1 MPEQQGKF
9 QVELD
14 KAIRIARA
22 AGDVLLSLYEQPI
35 DVERK
40 SDGSPVSRAD
50 RETAA
55 LITDELRRH
64 FPDYAILNEE
74 QREDGQRFQRPRCWV
89 VDPLDGTREYLD
101 KIPDFG
107 VMIGLLEHLHPVLGV
122 TFKPLKNELACA
134 VVGQGACL
142 IDERGMSSLRV
153 SDCESVHAIVSRSRR
168 NRQLKNLLAAVE
180 PAEITPMGGSLKAIE
195 VARGA
200 ANLFLCPPRSTM
212 HLWDLCAP
220 SAILAEAGG
229 RLTDVFGQPI
239 DYGQAETAN
248 RRGVIAASAVIHE
261 QVVQSVE
268 PALEQ
273 QM

>member
-9 QVELD
+9 RVELD
-14 KAIRIARA
+14 EAIRIAKA

-55 LITDELRRH
+55 LITDELHRC
-64 FPDYAILNEE
+64 FPDYAVLNEE
-74 QREDGQRFQRPRCWV
+74 QREDGRRFQRPRCWV

-107 VMIGLLEHLHPVLGV
+107 VMIGLLEHFQPILGV
-122 TFKPLKNELACA
+122 TFKPVKNELAYAA
-134 VVGQGACL
+134 VGHGAYM
-142 IDERGMSSLRV
+142 IDDRGTSPLRV
-153 SDCESVHAIVSRSRR
+153 SDSESIHAIVSRSRR
-168 NRQLKNLLAAVE
+168 NRQLKALLAAIE
-180 PAEITPMGGSLKAIE
+180 PTETTPMGGSLKAIE

-229 RLTDVFGQPI
+229 RLTDAFGQPI
-239 DYGQAETAN
+239 DFAQTETAN
-248 RRGVIAASAVIHE
+248 RKGVVAASAAIHE
-261 QVVQSVE
+261 QVVQSVAA
-268 PALEQ
+268 ALKQ
-273 QM
+273 QV